1 MDKVPAATISGQAPK
16 PVGALCNSQLQP
28 QQFVSLRG
36 SGRLR
41 PFSGSF
47 HDLLSS
53 CGIVSDA
60 AFPNLFR
67 NFPDNVSTRPTL
79 GPRARISIHLA
90 SQSGK
95 LSISCENRI
104 KRKKATFG
112 IGAWGRRVGRHGG
125 AANPPA
131 HRSREAASNA
141 PPAAK
146 AWNSRA
152 HQKKYFSVLA
162 RNSVVAGRISTRHTA
177 AYSDH
182 GPGISVSQMISDR
195 NRGPDS
201 LRWIR
206 SWNIA
211 CPSEDEK
218 NRQRRSNRSDG
229 AFSAAIPWD
238 TRLRSSTYSLR

>member
-104 KRKKATFG
+104 KKR
-112 IGAWGRRVGRHGG
+112 G
-125 AANPPA
+125 AAGGDACEFQAPSHLGQITGSRWEARPWGVCIRESNTRKPHLESEHGDDEWAVMAAPQILPPTA
-131 HRSREAASNA
+131 RARRPATRL
-141 PPAAK
+141 PP
-146 AWNSRA
+146 R
-152 HQKKYFSVLA
+152 
-162 RNSVVAGRISTRHTA
+162 R
-177 AYSDH
+177 
-182 GPGISVSQMISDR
+182 PGTHA
-195 NRGPDS
+195 
-201 LRWIR
+201 LT
-206 SWNIA
+206 
-211 CPSEDEK
+211 
-218 NRQRRSNRSDG
+218 RRSTSRCWRETQS
-229 AFSAAIPWD
+229 
-238 TRLRSSTYSLR
+238 